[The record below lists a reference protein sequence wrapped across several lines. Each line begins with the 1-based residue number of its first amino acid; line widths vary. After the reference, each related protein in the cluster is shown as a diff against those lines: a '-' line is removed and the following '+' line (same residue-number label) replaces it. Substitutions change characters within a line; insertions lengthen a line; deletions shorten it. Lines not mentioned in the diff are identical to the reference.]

1 MSIECRLRFN
11 TREISMTLPD
21 VLGMI
26 AGTLTTIAFVPQ
38 VVKTWR
44 SKSTHDISYGMFILF
59 SVGLILWL
67 TYGIVIGAWPIIISN
82 TVTLALALVILGLK
96 FRYK

>member
-1 MSIECRLRFN
+1 
-11 TREISMTLPD
+11 MTLPD

-59 SVGLILWL
+59 SIGLILWL
-67 TYGIVIGAWPIIISN
+67 TYGIVIGAWPIIVSN

>member
-1 MSIECRLRFN
+1 
-11 TREISMTLPD
+11 MTSPD
-21 VLGMI
+21 ILGMI

-44 SKSTHDISYGMFILF
+44 SKSTEDISYGMFILF
-59 SVGLILWL
+59 SLGLVLWL
-67 TYGIVIGAWPIIISN
+67 AYGIVIDALPIIISN
-82 TVTLALALVILGLK
+82 TITLALALVILGLK

>member
-1 MSIECRLRFN
+1 
-11 TREISMTLPD
+11 MTLPD

-26 AGTLTTIAFVPQ
+26 AGTLTTIAFIPQ

-59 SVGLILWL
+59 SLGLLLWL
-67 TYGIVIGAWPIIISN
+67 AYGIVIDAMPIIVSN
-82 TVTLALALVILGLK
+82 LVTLVLALVILWLK

>member
-1 MSIECRLRFN
+1 M
-11 TREISMTLPD
+11 MLPD

-26 AGTLTTIAFVPQ
+26 AGSLTTIAFVPQ

-59 SVGLILWL
+59 SLGLLLWL
-67 TYGIVIGAWPIIISN
+67 AYGIVIDAMPIIVSN
-82 TVTLALALVILGLK
+82 LVTLVLALVILGLK

>member
-1 MSIECRLRFN
+1 M
-11 TREISMTLPD
+11 MPPD
-21 VLGMI
+21 ILGMI

-44 SKSTHDISYGMFILF
+44 SKSTEDISYGMFILF
-59 SVGLILWL
+59 SLGLVMWL
-67 TYGIVIGAWPIIISN
+67 AYGIVINALPIIISN
-82 TVTLALALVILGLK
+82 TITLALALVILGLK

>member
-1 MSIECRLRFN
+1 
-11 TREISMTLPD
+11 MTLPD

-59 SVGLILWL
+59 SLGLLLWL
-67 TYGIVIGAWPIIISN
+67 AYGIVIDAMPIIVSN
-82 TVTLALALVILGLK
+82 LVTLVLALVILGLK

>member
-1 MSIECRLRFN
+1 
-11 TREISMTLPD
+11 MTLPD

-59 SVGLILWL
+59 SLGLLLWL
-67 TYGIVIGAWPIIISN
+67 AYGFVIDAMPIIVSN
-82 TVTLALALVILGLK
+82 LVTLVLALVILGLK

>member
-1 MSIECRLRFN
+1 MIA
-11 TREISMTLPD
+11 PD
-21 VLGMI
+21 IIGMI

-44 SKSTHDISYGMFILF
+44 SKSTEDISYGMFILF
-59 SVGLILWL
+59 SLGLVLWL
-67 TYGIVIGAWPIIISN
+67 VYGIVIDALPIIISN
-82 TVTLALALVILGLK
+82 TITLALALVILGLK

>member
-1 MSIECRLRFN
+1 
-11 TREISMTLPD
+11 MTLPD

-26 AGTLTTIAFVPQ
+26 AGSLTTIAFVPQ

-59 SVGLILWL
+59 SLGLLLWL
-67 TYGIVIGAWPIIISN
+67 AYGIVIDAMPIIVSN
-82 TVTLALALVILGLK
+82 LVTLLLALVILGLK

>member
-1 MSIECRLRFN
+1 
-11 TREISMTLPD
+11 MTLPD

-67 TYGIVIGAWPIIISN
+67 TYGIVIGAWPIIVSN

>member
-1 MSIECRLRFN
+1 M
-11 TREISMTLPD
+11 MAPD
-21 VLGMI
+21 ILGMI

-44 SKSTHDISYGMFILF
+44 SKSTQDISYGMFILF
-59 SVGLILWL
+59 SLGLVLWL
-67 TYGIVIGAWPIIISN
+67 VYGMLIDSLPIILSN
-82 TVTLALALVILGLK
+82 IVTLALALVILGLK

>member
-1 MSIECRLRFN
+1 
-11 TREISMTLPD
+11 MTLPD

-82 TVTLALALVILGLK
+82 MVTLALALVILGLK

>member
-1 MSIECRLRFN
+1 M
-11 TREISMTLPD
+11 MLPD

-82 TVTLALALVILGLK
+82 AVTLALALVILGLK

>member
-1 MSIECRLRFN
+1 
-11 TREISMTLPD
+11 MTLPD

-26 AGTLTTIAFVPQ
+26 AGTLTTIAFIPQ

-59 SVGLILWL
+59 SLGLLLWL
-67 TYGIVIGAWPIIISN
+67 AYGIVIDAMPIIVSN
-82 TVTLALALVILGLK
+82 LVTLVLALVILGLK

>member
-1 MSIECRLRFN
+1 V
-11 TREISMTLPD
+11 TLPD

-59 SVGLILWL
+59 SLGLLLWL
-67 TYGIVIGAWPIIISN
+67 AYGIVIDAMPIIVSN
-82 TVTLALALVILGLK
+82 LVTLVLALVILGLK

>member
-1 MSIECRLRFN
+1 
-11 TREISMTLPD
+11 MTLPD

-26 AGTLTTIAFVPQ
+26 AGSLTTIAFVPQ

-59 SVGLILWL
+59 SLGLLLWL
-67 TYGIVIGAWPIIISN
+67 AYGIVIDALPIIVSN
-82 TVTLALALVILGLK
+82 LVTLLLALVILGLK